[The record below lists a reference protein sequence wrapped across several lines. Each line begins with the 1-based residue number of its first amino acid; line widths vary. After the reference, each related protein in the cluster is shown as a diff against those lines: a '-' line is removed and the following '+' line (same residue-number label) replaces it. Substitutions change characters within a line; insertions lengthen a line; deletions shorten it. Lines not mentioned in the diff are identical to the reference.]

1 MESVLAGRLR
11 RPRASRSWSGR
22 LRGRL
27 QRRTLLIVLA
37 GAIALAGAFVL
48 LRSSP
53 LVAVDQVRITGVEG
67 AEAAAVS
74 QALETA
80 AKRMS
85 TLDYSAGELEAA
97 VARYPVV
104 RSLSVSTSFPHR
116 MRIFV
121 SEQPPVARLSAG
133 ALRSAVAADGVV
145 LGPSLA
151 SRSLPTIP
159 ASFIPAVGRHVSD
172 GRLRSY
178 LAVLGAAPA
187 PLLPMVAS
195 VFVGQQ
201 GLTVKM
207 ANGLLV
213 YFGDDSTPHAKWDS
227 LVSVLTAPGSGSAS
241 YVDVRLPERPAAGV
255 PSGGTGSGESG
266 QVSASDPTSAALA
279 ASLAR
284 AVNGESTSTPIASA
298 AASAAEPQ
306 SSTQPGA
313 AGSEEAASLNP

>member
-1 MESVLAGRLR
+1 MESVLAARLR
-11 RPRASRSWSGR
+11 PPRASRLWGRR
-22 LRGRL
+22 LRVRL
-27 QRRTLLIVLA
+27 RRRTLVIALMS
-37 GAIALAGAFVL
+37 AIAAAGGFLL

-53 LVAVDQVRITGVEG
+53 LVAVEQVRIAGVRG
-67 AEAAAVS
+67 AESAAVS

-80 AKRMS
+80 AKQMS
-85 TLDYSAGELEAA
+85 TLDYSAGELQAA

-104 RSLSVSTSFPHR
+104 RSLKVSTSFPHR
-116 MRIFV
+116 MSIVV
-121 SEQPPVARLSAG
+121 SEQPPVAQLSAG
-133 ALRSAVAADGVV
+133 ALHSAVAADGVV
-145 LGPSLA
+145 LGPALA
-151 SRSLPTIP
+151 SSSLPSLPVSHVP
-159 ASFIPAVGRHVSD
+159 AAGRRVSQ

-187 PLLPMVAS
+187 PLLPMVSS
-195 VFVGQQ
+195 VFVGPQ

-255 PSGGTGSGESG
+255 PSGGIGSGESG

-284 AVNGESTSTPIASA
+284 AVNGESSSTPLVPATSA
-298 AASAAEPQ
+298 TEPL

-313 AGSEEAASLNP
+313 SESEEAAALNP